1 MSYLYDKL
9 NSLQWEINQ
18 KVEAI
23 IDEMREVKPEELNLD
38 QRSAYRLYVDEEYI
52 AVQKGSDLRTLR
64 YYGGFEYVDEE
75 YVLELGEY
83 VFYHSEDERVAGH
96 LSHYFQ
102 DQEEKE
108 ND

>member
-23 IDEMREVKPEELNLD
+23 IDEMREVRPDDLGLD
-38 QRSAYRLYVDEEYI
+38 KRCAYHLFIDEEYI
-52 AVQKGSDLRTLR
+52 AVQKSDLKNLR

-75 YVLELGEY
+75 HVLAIGEY
-83 VFYHSEDERVAGH
+83 VFYHAEDERVAGH
-96 LSHYFQ
+96 LSEYVM
-102 DQEEKE
+102 QEDAK
-108 ND
+108 

>member
-23 IDEMREVKPEELNLD
+23 IDEMREVKPEELGLD
-38 QRSAYRLYVDEEYI
+38 KRCAYHLFIDEEYI
-52 AVQKGSDLRTLR
+52 AVQKSDLKNLR

-75 YVLELGEY
+75 HVLAIGDY
-83 VFYHSEDERVAGH
+83 VFYHAEDERVAGH
-96 LSHYFQ
+96 LSEYVM
-102 DQEEKE
+102 QEDAK
-108 ND
+108 

>member
-9 NSLQWEINQ
+9 NSLQWEINE

-23 IDEMREVKPEELNLD
+23 IDEMTEVLPEDVSLD
-38 QRSAYRLYVDEEYI
+38 KRSAYRLYIDKEYI

-75 YVLELGEY
+75 HVQEFGDY
-83 VFYHSEDERVAGH
+83 VFYHAEDERVAGH
-96 LSHYFQ
+96 LARYYEE
-102 DQEEKE
+102 QEDEE
-108 ND
+108 NV

>member
-23 IDEMREVKPEELNLD
+23 IDEMIEVKPDELGLD
-38 QRSAYRLYVDEEYI
+38 KRCAFQLFIDEEYI
-52 AVQKGSDLRTLR
+52 AVQKSDLRNIR
-64 YYGGFEYVDEE
+64 YYGGFEYVSEE

-96 LSHYFQ
+96 LSEYY
-102 DQEEKE
+102 DKQEDKE
-108 ND
+108 NV

>member
-23 IDEMREVKPEELNLD
+23 IDEMREVKPEELHLD
-38 QRSAYRLYVDEEYI
+38 NRSAYRLYVDEEYI

-75 YVLELGEY
+75 HVQAIGDY

-96 LSHYFQ
+96 LSEYY
-102 DQEEKE
+102 DKQEDKE
-108 ND
+108 NV

>member
-18 KVEAI
+18 KVEVI
-23 IDEMREVKPEELNLD
+23 IDEMREVKPKELGLD
-38 QRSAYRLYVDEEYI
+38 ERAGWRLYIDEEYI
-52 AVQKGSDLRTLR
+52 AVKNDSDLKNLR

-75 YVLELGEY
+75 HVQAIGDY

-96 LSHYFQ
+96 LAEYFQ

-108 ND
+108 DV

>member
-9 NSLQWEINQ
+9 NSLQWEINE

-23 IDEMREVKPEELNLD
+23 IDEMKEVKPEELYLD
-38 QRSAYRLYVDEEYI
+38 NRSAYRLYVDKEYI

-83 VFYHSEDERVAGH
+83 VFYHSEDERICDH
-96 LSHYFQ
+96 LAQYFQ
-102 DQEEKE
+102 NQEEKE
-108 ND
+108 DV

>member
-23 IDEMREVKPEELNLD
+23 IDEMTEVLPEDVSLD
-38 QRSAYRLYVDEEYI
+38 KRSAYRLYIDKEYI

-75 YVLELGEY
+75 HVQELGDY
-83 VFYHSEDERVAGH
+83 VFYHAEDERVAGH
-96 LSHYFQ
+96 LSEYFMQ
-102 DQEEKE
+102 EKE
-108 ND
+108 ESN

>member
-18 KVEAI
+18 KAEAI
-23 IDEMREVKPEELNLD
+23 IDEMREVRPDDLGLD
-38 QRSAYRLYVDEEYI
+38 KRCAYHLFIDEEYI
-52 AVQKGSDLRTLR
+52 AVQKSDLKNLR
-64 YYGGFEYVDEE
+64 YYGGFEYVSEE

-96 LSHYFQ
+96 LAEYF
-102 DQEEKE
+102 DEQEEKE

>member
-23 IDEMREVKPEELNLD
+23 INEELREVTPQELGLD
-38 QRSAYRLYVDEEYI
+38 PRAGYHLFINEEYI
-52 AVQKGSDLRTLR
+52 AVGNGNRRSLD

-75 YVLELGEY
+75 HVTVLGDM
-83 VFYHSEDERVAGH
+83 VFYSADDERVQDH
-96 LSHYFQ
+96 LDEFFI
-102 DQEEKE
+102 KE
-108 ND
+108 DAE